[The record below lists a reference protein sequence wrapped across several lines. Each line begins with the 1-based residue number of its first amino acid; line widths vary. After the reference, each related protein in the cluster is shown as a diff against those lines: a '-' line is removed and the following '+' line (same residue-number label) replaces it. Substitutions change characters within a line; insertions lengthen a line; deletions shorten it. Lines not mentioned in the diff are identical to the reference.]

1 MLNKL
6 LKKWTASPSVREAFD
21 APEKGVTCLYDMAE
35 GQRAAFTAAL
45 ARHTGRQVLY
55 VAPGDAQAMRAADD
69 ISAWLEGG
77 AAYLPVGDTSFTR
90 GTASREG
97 AFRRLSVLQHAHRGE
112 IRVLCVSADS
122 LLMRMMPPDTYDSHA
137 VSLQVGHRMPPGTLI
152 EKLVNMGYERV
163 DMVEGPGQC
172 ALRGFIVDAFSPA
185 ESGATRIEFFDD
197 EVDSIRFFDP
207 ISQRSLEQADD
218 AVFYPAV
225 EWILD
230 AGCAAPIREMVRKQL
245 TRLEGTG
252 LDKTLPPMPEVS
264 FPPVPRVSLPAGP

>member
-21 APEKGVTCLYDMAE
+21 APEKGVTCLYDMAD

-55 VAPGDAQAMRAADD
+55 VAPSDAQAMRAADD

-122 LLMRMMPPDTYDSHA
+122 LLMRMMPPFASRTTRPKGIPSSKGGG
-137 VSLQVGHRMPPGTLI
+137 VTSP
-152 EKLVNMGYERV
+152 
-163 DMVEGPGQC
+163 
-172 ALRGFIVDAFSPA
+172 SPA
-185 ESGATRIEFFDD
+185 HASRESVTVAGSGIIFDM
-197 EVDSIRFFDP
+197 
-207 ISQRSLEQADD
+207 L
-218 AVFYPAV
+218 
-225 EWILD
+225 IL
-230 AGCAAPIREMVRKQL
+230 
-245 TRLEGTG
+245 
-252 LDKTLPPMPEVS
+252 
-264 FPPVPRVSLPAGP
+264 